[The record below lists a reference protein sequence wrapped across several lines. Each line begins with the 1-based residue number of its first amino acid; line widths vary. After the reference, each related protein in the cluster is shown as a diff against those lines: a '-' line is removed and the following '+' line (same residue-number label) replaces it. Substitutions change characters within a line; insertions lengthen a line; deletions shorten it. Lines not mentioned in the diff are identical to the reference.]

1 MKDEAISD
9 LITDMFRYKT
19 SVNAIKNKVLQGK
32 NLNVGAKQ
40 FNDILNSRFKNF
52 VETDY
57 KIFDSSK
64 EDF

>member
-40 FNDILNSRFKNF
+40 FNDILNSRFKKFCWNGL
-52 VETDY
+52 
-57 KIFDSSK
+57 
-64 EDF
+64 